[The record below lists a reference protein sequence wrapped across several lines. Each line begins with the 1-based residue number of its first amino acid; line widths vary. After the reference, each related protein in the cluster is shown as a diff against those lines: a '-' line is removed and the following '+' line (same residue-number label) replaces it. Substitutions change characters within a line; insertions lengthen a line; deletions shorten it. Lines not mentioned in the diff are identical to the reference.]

1 MEPGRLT
8 AQVAILASA
17 ILLAGCDSAAVAPG
31 AVSPVAAAPSPAATP
46 VASARTPGSCHLHGQ
61 LPDPVCTPGA
71 VDPRVTQD
79 NLEQTI
85 CTRGYTATVRPALSY
100 TSPLKLRQMALYGE
114 TGRPAQY
121 EEDHLIPLELG
132 GHPTDPRNLWP
143 QPGASPNEKDRIENR
158 LRDLVCA
165 GTVPLARAQ
174 AAIAADW
181 TAAEQA
187 VLAR

>member
-1 MEPGRLT
+1 
-8 AQVAILASA
+8 
-17 ILLAGCDSAAVAPG
+17 
-31 AVSPVAAAPSPAATP
+31 
-46 VASARTPGSCHLHGQ
+46 
-61 LPDPVCTPGA
+61 
-71 VDPRVTQD
+71 VTQD